1 MYAVRMSIYMQPE
14 LGSTVTHQV
23 FDLGEEVLELV
34 QSCLK
39 FNWRRVVMSISIA
52 MS

>member
-1 MYAVRMSIYMQPE
+1 MQPE